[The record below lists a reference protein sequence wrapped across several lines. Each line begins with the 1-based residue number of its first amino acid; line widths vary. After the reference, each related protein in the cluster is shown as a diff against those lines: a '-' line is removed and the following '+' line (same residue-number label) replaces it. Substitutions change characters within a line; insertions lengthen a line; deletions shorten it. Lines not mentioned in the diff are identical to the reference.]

1 MLRYVKLEI
10 LDLQPGNFKIETIHP
25 IILTFGLFYLKYV
38 KDTNSRDDKA
48 FVWLDSGQDAV
59 SKGRPMADLRAHI
72 CRGRLQSA
80 NNRHVGPLVWHE
92 NVLGCL

>member
-38 KDTNSRDDKA
+38 KGTNSRDDKA
-48 FVWLDSGQDAV
+48 FVWLDQAGQDAV
-59 SKGRPMADLRAHI
+59 SYGRAH
-72 CRGRLQSA
+72 
-80 NNRHVGPLVWHE
+80 
-92 NVLGCL
+92 

>member
-38 KDTNSRDDKA
+38 KGTNSRDDKA
-48 FVWLDSGQDAV
+48 FVWLDQAGQDAV
-59 SKGRPMADLRAHI
+59 SKGRPESSHMHRAIAKCKQLPCGTAGLARKCLR
-72 CRGRLQSA
+72 L
-80 NNRHVGPLVWHE
+80 PLVF
-92 NVLGCL
+92 